1 MKILIQKLTTLVC
14 AAIAF
19 ATMQSLAQA
28 ANLLDQDKKF
38 LTSYEKIHVALAADD
53 LASAKAAATELGD
66 SGSDI
71 AKANSLKDARTGF
84 EKLSARAK
92 TTAAV
97 KAAITSPTARCLT
110 KIGCKH
116 RRRSPIP
123 MAAKG
128 WSGAEKSKNNMKNKT
143 RRIVPFFAA
152 FTLITAADAFAHNPN
167 GKADPMNASLEALKG
182 AEFEQSFL
190 QQMIQHH
197 RSGRS

>member
-28 ANLLDQDKKF
+28 ANLSDQDKKF

-53 LASAKAAATELGD
+53 LASAKAAATELDD

-92 TTAAV
+92 TIAAGQSGYHV
-97 KAAITSPTARCLT
+97 AHCPMLNKDWVQTSTTISNPYGG
-110 KIGCKH
+110 KGMVGC
-116 RRRSPIP
+116 
-123 MAAKG
+123 G
-128 WSGAEKSKNNMKNKT
+128 E
-143 RRIVPFFAA
+143 
-152 FTLITAADAFAHNPN
+152 
-167 GKADPMNASLEALKG
+167 
-182 AEFEQSFL
+182 
-190 QQMIQHH
+190 IQK
-197 RSGRS
+197 